1 MVVGVVVALG
11 GTLQVEQGV
20 ELMSQGED
28 RTAEQE
34 RRTTVGSGLRLG
46 EEQVEGSLGDK
57 CIQPLVVQ
65 WVQQLSWRGRWQ
77 REDEME
83 PAELQLAQRQEEV
96 EALSLQL
103 SNSLQ
108 AA

>member
-1 MVVGVVVALG
+1 
-11 GTLQVEQGV
+11 
-20 ELMSQGED
+20 
-28 RTAEQE
+28 
-34 RRTTVGSGLRLG
+34 
-46 EEQVEGSLGDK
+46 
-57 CIQPLVVQ
+57 
-65 WVQQLSWRGRWQ
+65 
-77 REDEME
+77 ME